1 MKVKNLALI
10 AVVVTLLFAS
20 QAFFNMDTRQAYPAD
35 VTAYW
40 LGLAE
45 NAWSYFQPGKGVDA
59 TTGLH
64 RASLDW
70 PYFTDWDLGL
80 YIQTIIDAEK
90 VGVLSPDG
98 AWGANARLEKILAF
112 LETRELTADGLPF
125 WWYESRTGHRSGEGS
140 PDVTDTGKL
149 LVALQN
155 LKLCRPD
162 LEARVNHVVYE
173 RVNYTSMWNVII
185 NEMPSSASIYA
196 YYITSGFAGFWP
208 DRFSSVADEILNNIV
223 SAPKVETYGVTL
235 PKTDVLCEPLLY
247 SFFELKPDVR
257 VLDLTQQVYLAH
269 EARYNATGKYTAFSE
284 GNTALNDS
292 PFAYEWVVLSDGR
305 TWVVKDQK
313 RSDAYI
319 TPIIYYKVAISF
331 LAIYDT
337 EFSRD
342 MIGYL
347 DSHIPHSTN
356 GHAEGI
362 DEDGRLV
369 SVFIDKTNGMII
381 SAARYAIEHGN
392 PEIAS

>member
-1 MKVKNLALI
+1 MKVRNLAVI
-10 AVVVTLLFAS
+10 AAFIALLFAS
-20 QAFFNMDTRQAYPAD
+20 QAFLNLDVDQAYPAD
-35 VTAYW
+35 ATAYW

-45 NAWSYFQPGKGVDA
+45 DAWNYFQPGKGVDA

-64 RASLDW
+64 QASLDW

-80 YIQTIIDAEK
+80 YIQTIINAEK
-90 VGVLSPDG
+90 AGILSPDG
-98 AWGANARLEKILAF
+98 AWGSNARLEKILTF

-162 LEARVNHVVYE
+162 LEERINHVVYE
-173 RVNYTSMWNVII
+173 RTNYKSMWNVII
-185 NEMPSSASIYA
+185 DEMPSSAGIYA
-196 YYITSGFAGFWP
+196 YEIIGGFAGFWP
-208 DRFSSVADEILNNIV
+208 DTFSSVAEAILNNTV
-223 SAPKVETYGVTL
+223 SAPKVETYGVNL
-235 PKTDVLCEPLLY
+235 PKSDVLCEPLLY

-257 VLDLTQQVYLAH
+257 LLALAQQVYLAH

-305 TWVVKDQK
+305 TWVIKDQK
-313 RSDAYI
+313 GFDANMI
-319 TPIIYYKVAISF
+319 PIIYYKVAVSF
-331 LAIYDT
+331 LAIYGT
-337 EFSRD
+337 KFSRD
-342 MIGYL
+342 MVGYL
-347 DSHIPHSTN
+347 DSYIPQSAN

-369 SVFIDKTNGMII
+369 SVVVDKTNGLII

-392 PEIAS
+392 PGLFL

>member
-1 MKVKNLALI
+1 VKVKNLAVI
-10 AVVVTLLFAS
+10 AIVTTLLFAS
-20 QAFFNMDTRQAYPAD
+20 QAFVNLNIREAYPDD

-45 NAWSYFQPGKGVDA
+45 NAWNYFQPGKGVDA

-64 RASLDW
+64 QASLDW

-90 VGVLSPDG
+90 VGILSPDG
-98 AWGANARLEKILAF
+98 AWGANARLEKILTF

-155 LKLCRPD
+155 LRLHRPD
-162 LEARVNHVVYE
+162 LEERINHIVYE
-173 RVNYTSMWNVII
+173 RTNYTSMWNVII

-208 DRFSSVADEILNNIV
+208 DKFFSVAEAVLNNTV
-223 SAPKVETYGVTL
+223 SAPEVETYGVSL
-235 PKTDVLCEPLLY
+235 PTSDVLCEPLLY
-247 SFFELKPDVR
+247 SFFELEPDAR
-257 VLDLTQQVYLAH
+257 LSALAQQVYLAH
-269 EARYNATGKYTAFSE
+269 EARYNVTGKYTAFSE

-305 TWVVKDQK
+305 TWVIKDQK
-313 RSDAYI
+313 GSDADI
-319 TPIIYYKVAISF
+319 KPIIYYKVAVSF
-331 LAIYDT
+331 LAIYNAK
-337 EFSRD
+337 FSRD
-342 MIGYL
+342 MVGYL
-347 DSHIPHSTN
+347 DSCIPQSAN

-369 SVFIDKTNGMII
+369 SVFIDKTNGLII

-392 PEIAS
+392 PGLFS